1 MPSPRKSYELTFEER
16 PGYLFVRINADAI
29 TLETAL
35 EYLQEIADKF
45 EELGTRRAI
54 LERDIP
60 TTLSDA
66 DLYFVVQ
73 HMIQIM
79 GDRRLAVVNSF
90 TSNQESMAFATL
102 VSANRG
108 AQYRAFDNITD
119 AEAWIMS

>member
-1 MPSPRKSYELTFEER
+1 MPSPRKPYELTFEER
-16 PGYLFVRINADAI
+16 PGYLFVRINADTI

-45 EELGTRRAI
+45 EELGTQRAI

-60 TTLSDA
+60 TTLSDG
-66 DLYFVVQ
+66 DIYFVIQ
-73 HMIQIM
+73 HMIEIM
-79 GDRRLAVVNSF
+79 GDRRLAVVNPF
-90 TSNQESMAFATL
+90 TSNQEPMAFAAL